1 MPTMTSAGVGSGL
14 NLEQIISSTLQAE
27 YQPKAAK
34 LNKTEESLKVQ
45 LTGLGGIKSVLAK
58 LQDVMKELGK
68 INLFENRT
76 ATTRQPGNA
85 KDEGDLISVSASTTA
100 TPGSFN
106 IEVSQLA
113 KGSRAVSS
121 AGSTFTTSGDVV
133 SATGGTLTFTAGT
146 KTFDITVAAGATLE
160 EIRQQVNKSKENFG
174 VSVNIINTGGAS
186 QLVVTSNVTGAGNDL
201 AITGSSAEFDKIT
214 TTAFGGGAGG
224 LTTSDNAKDAMIKVD
239 GIAITSQSNTFTDAV
254 QGLTIKAL
262 RESVSAETAKATVDF
277 DREGVSK
284 QIDAFISAYNNA
296 IDMIDQQ
303 SLLPSSGLYRDP
315 TVRAL
320 KAQLFDALST
330 TVADSGKFETIFDV
344 GLALNEDNKLEK
356 KKVVRSL
363 NDALDTNYADVGS
376 LFTNVGGLAET
387 FNKMLET
394 YVGTGGVIK
403 RRQDDVDVGLKD
415 IKTDRENLDYRL
427 EVMEKNLRKK
437 YSSLDVLIAQM
448 NSTNTY
454 LTNQLAALS
463 KK

>member
-1 MPTMTSAGVGSGL
+1 MATMTSAGVGSGL

-34 LNKTEESLKVQ
+34 LNKTEDSLKVQ

-68 INLFENRT
+68 TSLFENRT
-76 ATTRQPGNA
+76 ATTRQPSNA
-85 KDEGDLISVSASTTA
+85 KEEGDLISVSASNTA
-100 TPGSFN
+100 TPGAFN
-106 IEVSQLA
+106 VEVSQLA

-121 AGSTFTTSGDVV
+121 AGATFASSSAVV
-133 SATGGTLTFTAGT
+133 SASGGTMTFKAGT

-160 EIRQQVNKSKENFG
+160 EIRQQANKSKDNFG
-174 VSVNIINTGGAS
+174 VSVNIINTGGSS
-186 QLVVTSNVTGAGNDL
+186 QLVVTSNVTGTGKDL
-201 AITGSSAEFDKIT
+201 EITGSSAEFDKIT
-214 TTAFGGGAGG
+214 TKAFDGSAGG
-224 LTTSDNAKDAMIKVD
+224 LATTQSATDAMIKVD
-239 GIAITSQSNTFTDAV
+239 GIAITSDTNTFTDAV

-262 RESVSAETAKATVDF
+262 RQSVSAETAKATVDF
-277 DREGVSK
+277 DRENVNK

-303 SLLPSSGLYRDP
+303 SLLPTSALFRDP
-315 TVRAL
+315 TVRSI
-320 KAQLFDALST
+320 KSQMFDALST
-330 TVADSGKFETIFDV
+330 TVADAGKFQTVFDI

-363 NDALDTNYADVGS
+363 NDALDTNYADVGR
-376 LFTNVGGLAET
+376 LFTNTEALSET

-394 YVGTGGVIK
+394 YVGSAGVIK
-403 RRQDDVDVGLKD
+403 QRQDDANLGLKD

-427 EVMEKNLRKK
+427 EIMEKNLRKK

-454 LTNQLAALS
+454 LTNQLASLS